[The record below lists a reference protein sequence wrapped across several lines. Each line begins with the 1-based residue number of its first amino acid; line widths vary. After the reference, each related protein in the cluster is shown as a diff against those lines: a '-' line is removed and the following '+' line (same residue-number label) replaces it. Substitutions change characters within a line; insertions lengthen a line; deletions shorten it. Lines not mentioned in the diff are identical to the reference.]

1 MKESRV
7 PPLLQIRDLN
17 VELRVNRETL
27 HVLRGV
33 NLDVY
38 PGDMLALVGES
49 GSGKT
54 LTGLSIMRLLPST
67 ARITG
72 GQMRFDGV
80 DLATL
85 PEPALRAMRG
95 KRLAMIFQNASAAL
109 NPLISVGNQ
118 IADVYRRHTSLSRRD
133 AWQKAVAALDAT
145 GIPNAADRARSY
157 PHEFSGGMAQRALIA
172 LTLASA
178 PALLIADEPTSG
190 LDVTIQVHVID
201 LIRDV
206 IRRLNTTL
214 IVISHDIGL
223 VSTICNRIAV
233 MYAGYVMESGTV
245 EQITAHPANPYTR
258 ALLDCAVTQTPG
270 ERMPFI
276 PGRVPDLR
284 QQWRGC
290 PFAPRCASAQAIC
303 REQRPPLVTVE
314 EGHTSLCHFA
324 REVYERVAQ

>member
-1 MKESRV
+1 MT
-7 PPLLQIRDLN
+7 PLLQIRDLSL
-17 VELRVNRETL
+17 ELRVNRETL
-27 HVLRGV
+27 HALRGL
-33 NLDVY
+33 NLEVY

-72 GQMRFDGV
+72 GQMLFDGL
-80 DLATL
+80 DLAAL
-85 PEPALRAMRG
+85 PEAALRAMRG
-95 KRLAMIFQNASAAL
+95 KKLAMIFQNAAAAL

-118 IADVYRRHTSLSRRD
+118 IADVYRRHGGLSKRD
-133 AWQKAVAALDAT
+133 AWQKAVEALDAT
-145 GIPNAADRARSY
+145 GIPNAADRARSF

-178 PALLIADEPTSG
+178 PTLLIADEPTSG

-223 VSTICNRIAV
+223 VATICSRIAV
-233 MYAGYVMESGTV
+233 MYAGVVMESGSV
-245 EQITAHPANPYTR
+245 QQITTRPANPYTR
-258 ALLDCAVTQTPG
+258 ALLDCAVAQAPG

-284 QQWRGC
+284 QPWRGC
-290 PFAPRCASAQAIC
+290 PFAPRCAFAEAIC
-303 REQRPPLVTVE
+303 REQMPPLVTLE
-314 EGHTSLCHFA
+314 QGHSALCHFA
-324 REVYERVAQ
+324 RELFAQGDAIS